1 MRPSPASSKDRS
13 DELNSIAQTVRGTF
27 QTVESMT
34 QSFIREAIL
43 RGVYEPGE
51 RLNQDDIAE
60 RLGISRM
67 PVRGSLRQL
76 EGEGLVRIEPHKGAT
91 VSVLRR
97 AEIAEIY
104 DMRVLLECYLLRH
117 AIENL
122 TDESLARLEMLAHD
136 VDHGHAADRP
146 DHLEDRKAFYKTLYD
161 LAERPRVQAAAEQL
175 RVAVGRYLLLIR
187 VDDARRHDSLI
198 SSLRARDSA
207 AAERWLADH
216 LNRVSERLQAVF
228 SEDGALRRGPAGVIP
243 G

>member
-1 MRPSPASSKDRS
+1 MTGSPTSRDRS
-13 DELNSIAQTVRGTF
+13 DELTSIAQTVRGTF

-97 AEIAEIY
+97 SEIAEIY
-104 DMRVLLECYLLRH
+104 DMRVLLECYLVRH
-117 AIENL
+117 AIANL
-122 TDESLARLEMLAHD
+122 TDESLVRLETLARD
-136 VDHGHAADRP
+136 VDHGPGAKRT
-146 DHLEDRKAFYKTLYD
+146 DHLEDRKAFYRALYD
-161 LAERPRVQAAAEQL
+161 LADRPRVQAAAEQL

-198 SSLRARDSA
+198 SFLRARDSR
-207 AAERWLADH
+207 AAEKWLTDH
-216 LNRVSERLQAVF
+216 LCRVSARLQAVF
-228 SEDGALRRGPAGVIP
+228 SEDGGLHPEPAEAVAP
-243 G
+243 